1 MDNKNNNGFK
11 IDFNYDDPNIYN
23 DKYEDISSNY
33 TDISSSSKPEDTQP
47 IKAKKKKRRKKHI
60 ALKII
65 SVLLV
70 LIIAF
75 GISFYAYAY
84 KLIDKI
90 NRVPLDGE
98 DLGVTTDTY
107 SEVMNIALLGLDSR
121 EDNNSGRS
129 DANVIVTIDKKN
141 KKIKLTSIA
150 RDSYVAIEG
159 RKNDKLTHAYA
170 YGKSQLAVK
179 TLNQNFGLE
188 ITDYVTMNFF
198 GLARVIDYIG
208 GVMLDVDEAEFNEL
222 NGYVFPTTDFG
233 DIPCENL
240 TAPGVQL
247 LSGAQAVCYARI
259 RHTDGDVE
267 RGNRQKEVITAMFSA
282 IKKMNPFKLPELT
295 TMILNECETS
305 LTTDKIMKLGMW
317 AVLTTPEFEQ
327 LSIPNDNIPASG
339 KTIRGVWY
347 YVYDI
352 EKAKTEIE
360 DFIFERN
367 YYSPEEVAKRL
378 EEQETQA
385 DKNS

>member
-1 MDNKNNNGFK
+1 MDNKNSNGFK

-208 GVMLDVDEAEFNEL
+208 GVTLDVDEAEFNEL

-267 RGNRQKEVITAMFSA
+267 RGNRQKEVITAMFAA
-282 IKKMNPFKLPELT
+282 IKKMNPFKLPELA